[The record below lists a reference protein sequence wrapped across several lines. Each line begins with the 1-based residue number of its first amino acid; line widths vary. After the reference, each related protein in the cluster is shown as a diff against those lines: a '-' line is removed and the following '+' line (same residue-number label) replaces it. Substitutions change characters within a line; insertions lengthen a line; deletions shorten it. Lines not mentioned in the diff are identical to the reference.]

1 MDIGGIDYNSLPEH
15 VQVRLRELEH
25 EFAEGDI
32 TRQGFEKKKH
42 ALLAEFTEPPI
53 SHHVAAGGGLPP
65 IINSSMER
73 NININNNH
81 NYMHNIDDNNTP
93 RISAAPIIVEQVSSS
108 PIAGPPDR
116 QLQQFQQQSSYS
128 ANPYSNQNSHIMHQ
142 SHSLLVST
150 SPSAHYHASP
160 PRVSP
165 VDLTER
171 VRSAAGGGGG
181 VMRGQNGD
189 IYHNIRDSQGPP
201 PAIPPQ
207 HPGRGMRASQQVHH
221 QHHSLPIHTQVPQQ
235 PIYHRPNSS
244 QPQPTPPIQS
254 YHPSPQPYYGP
265 PPPVVPRPFR
275 PPAPVNVRPPVQ
287 RPLPP
292 PSQNDIYSP
301 RGSVDYPLRN
311 RVTEHVRSQ
320 LAYDENLSRG
330 SLEIRSSLDIASDA
344 ISIKSSRSNTDVR
357 SSYENELIYELMQ
370 KFGEFFVVARFQ
382 EDNVSIR
389 SNRSS
394 SIPVTNVAF
403 KYGLM
408 NGQNEKL
415 GRSLSRSSHNN
426 HASRVIATAPPQSSD
441 APNFDPELSKFAGK
455 QFMPF
460 EPRDIPFHIVDP
472 LNPTQMMTT
481 FPDIAFVFR
490 HRGISTPKRLAFVVL
505 DPKGK
510 EVHAWT
516 WEKLHSRAEKVAQMI
531 TKHRPISKGD
541 RVALIYRK
549 SEILDFLAAFYGC
562 FLAGV
567 VAVPINA
574 AEEFMELCFIL
585 ESTNSRLALTTEHN
599 LKVFT
604 RDLAAQ
610 RKELPAN
617 VEWWKTNELGGYHPK
632 KKDDYPPI
640 QTTDLA
646 YIEYTKAPNGELKG
660 VMVSHRTIM
669 AQCGVMRGSITEKHS
684 QINLDNADLNS
695 LLESQHSDTLLTH
708 LDPRQQVGLIL
719 GALFGVFCGNTTV
732 YLGSLGIDVPGLWVN
747 CISKYQVT
755 IALADHPGL
764 HPIVQSFK
772 RDPNA
777 TLNYAKKQMAD
788 LSSLRLLFIDTLVVD
803 PQRNDDI
810 AENLLGP
817 LGVRFP
823 HDVITPMSSLPEH
836 GGMILSFGDLI
847 GVEGLDDRLE
857 GQRQV
862 NEFLIDRE
870 ALKYNQ
876 IVVVA
881 VDEQEIKQRDGEK
894 GVLRVGAFGFVMP
907 EATIAIVDPE
917 TTALC
922 LPNTVGEV
930 WVDSPSLS
938 GAFWG
943 LNTYTKSIFHA
954 QPLVVPENTSVPE
967 LFEQEFLR
975 TGLLGCLINGQLVV
989 FGLYEDRI
997 RQLAKEQPPEN
1008 EDLKEVWEFHYTT
1021 DLEKTVLTHILGVN
1035 DCAAF
1040 QSFVNEEFLPILVTE
1055 STLEPSKLAAL
1066 VDQIVNTLLDHHGL
1080 RIYCTVICPA
1090 GSLPRTWRNGKKLVN
1105 NMLCRKFYDLG
1116 KLNPVCV
1123 KTAVEHTVFNIP
1135 MGVDPVGGIWGLE
1148 ALKDRQMLN
1157 SIGPGLRRPQYT
1169 GMEIPQKVLD
1179 NQTGFDLLKFQNIVE
1194 ILIWRS
1200 RITPDDVAYT
1210 SLDIRGREGKPTS
1223 WKKLNNK
1230 IATIANYLQK
1240 KGCKPGGH
1248 TVLLFPH
1255 GLDYIVTLYAC
1266 LVIGITPIP
1275 LAPPDTN
1282 RAKEDV
1288 PALLALCED
1297 FRIPY
1302 ILLNNDTEALLK
1314 SRHVQAHLKTAGKYA
1329 AKLPPFINI
1338 TKAPK
1343 FTKTL
1348 KEANYGVQN
1357 QWMDPNYPA
1366 LVLCYFSSDMMN
1378 RSCVKLGHD
1387 NLLAFCKVQKE
1398 TCRMSSSKAIISCEQ
1413 SSNGIGFVQS
1423 VLLGVYIGS
1432 PTILYSPADYQA
1444 NPLVWF
1450 DNLGH
1455 FKLENAY
1462 ATSSMLQHA
1471 VDFFENVDFRSFSL
1485 VNMKNLM
1492 LPVEGR
1498 PNPEKFKKIVRT
1510 FLPNRLEEVH
1520 VSYVYSHVANP
1531 MVTTRSHM
1539 FVKPFELTLDLDSLR
1554 REIEE
1559 NMYETRIQDVG
1570 MVPISTQVAIV
1581 HPETRRPCLSN
1592 EFGEIWVASD
1602 ANGKSLYGSTDPLD
1616 RNRFT
1621 ATIEGGDPRI
1631 RYIRTGDLGFLHTL
1645 QKPVG
1650 DNGALVEF
1658 QCLFYLGPIAETFE
1672 VNGLMYFYCDIEHTI
1687 ERYCND
1693 KWPVKLVSGPSC
1705 VIFHTNGETVCVVE
1719 VRKTEGILNLVP
1731 AILKVVLEVY
1741 QFVLDII
1748 VFLAPET
1755 LPRSRTGEKQRFQV
1769 FAGWVNK
1776 TLPTLHVHHV
1786 KEPINRNSSLGQY
1799 TSPPSDQQPISPTT
1813 SVITSTSNFDVINDH
1828 ISSLDVSSLTL
1839 ADSSSSPPLAQQ
1851 PSPFL
1856 HDITVPVVDDYIND
1870 KNSMINLAEVENS
1883 GVAAASQTS
1892 NLLDD
1897 ENWEQVEK
1905 VELDDQRHS
1914 EMLSHLPKMPIS
1926 AIPEEPPQLPVMSLN
1941 VNE

>member
-1 MDIGGIDYNSLPEH
+1 MDGSGIDYNSLPEH

-32 TRQGFEKKKH
+32 TRQGFEKKKY
-42 ALLAEFTEPPI
+42 ALLAEFMEPPL
-53 SHHVAAGGGLPP
+53 SHRVAAAGGSLPP
-65 IINSSMER
+65 APPKIKSSMEG

-81 NYMHNIDDNNTP
+81 NYVHRKNDDNFNNNMHL
-93 RISAAPIIVEQVSSS
+93 ISTAPITVEQTSMVGS
-108 PIAGPPDR
+108 PDR
-116 QLQQFQQQSSYS
+116 QLQHFQQPQPKQQSPYNAS
-128 ANPYSNQNSHIMHQ
+128 ANPYSNQNSPITHHN
-142 SHSLLVST
+142 HSLHTT
-150 SPSAHYHASP
+150 SPAHYHASP

-165 VDLTER
+165 VDPIER
-171 VRSAAGGGGG
+171 
-181 VMRGQNGD
+181 
-189 IYHNIRDSQGPP
+189 GPP

-207 HPGRGMRASQQVHH
+207 HPGRGMRASQQAHH
-221 QHHSLPIHTQVPQQ
+221 QHHSLSINTQIPQQ
-235 PIYHRPNSS
+235 QNYHRPPPPNSPQQ
-244 QPQPTPPIQS
+244 QPAPPIQP
-254 YHPSPQPYYGP
+254 YHPSQQYYGP

-275 PPAPVNVRPPVQ
+275 PSAPVNVRPPPQ
-287 RPLPP
+287 RPPLPP
-292 PSQNDIYSP
+292 PKNDVYSP
-301 RGSVDYPLRN
+301 RGSIDYPLRN
-311 RVTEHVRSQ
+311 RATEQVRSQ
-320 LAYDENLSRG
+320 LAYEENSPRG
-330 SLEIRSSLDIASDA
+330 SLEIRSSLDIMSDTA
-344 ISIKSSRSNTDVR
+344 SIKSFRSNTDVR
-357 SSYENELIYELMQ
+357 SSYENELIP
-370 KFGEFFVVARFQ
+370 ARFQ
-382 EDNVSIR
+382 EDNISIR

-415 GRSLSRSSHNN
+415 ERSTSRVSHNN
-426 HASRVIATAPPQSSD
+426 RASRMILAAPPQSSD
-441 APNFDPELSKFAGK
+441 APNFDPELSNLAGK

-460 EPRDIPFHIVDP
+460 EPRDVPFHIVDP
-472 LNPTQMMTT
+472 LNPTQMMST
-481 FPDIAFVFR
+481 FPNIAFVFR

-516 WEKLHSRAEKVAQMI
+516 WEKLHSRAERVAQMI
-531 TKHRPISKGD
+531 SKHRSISRGD

-549 SEILDFLAAFYGC
+549 SEILDFLTAFYGC

-574 AEEFMELCFIL
+574 AEEFTELCDIL
-585 ESTNSRLALTTEHN
+585 KNTNSRLALTTEHD

-610 RKELPAN
+610 RKELPTN
-617 VEWWKTNELGGYHPK
+617 VEWWKTNEISGYHPK
-632 KKDDYPPI
+632 RKDDYPPI

-646 YIEYTKAPNGELKG
+646 YIEYTRAPNHDLKG

-669 AQCGVMRGSITEKHS
+669 AQCGVMRGSITEKNFH
-684 QINLDNADLNS
+684 INLDNADPNS
-695 LLESQHSDTLLTH
+695 LFEHQHSDTLLTH

-732 YLGSLGIDVPGLWVN
+732 YLSSLGTDVPGLWVN
-747 CISKYQVT
+747 CISKYRVT
-755 IALADHPGL
+755 IALADYPGL
-764 HPIVQSFK
+764 HPVVQSFK
-772 RDPNA
+772 RDPSA
-777 TLNYAKKQMAD
+777 TLNYAKKQTVD
-788 LSSLRLLFIDTLVVD
+788 LSSLRFLFIDTLVID

-810 AENLLGP
+810 AENLLRP

-823 HDVITPMSSLPEH
+823 YDAITPMSSLPEH

-862 NEFLIDRE
+862 QEFLIDRE

-876 IVVVA
+876 IIVVA
-881 VDEQEIKQRDGEK
+881 VDEQEIRKRDGEK
-894 GVLRVGAFGFVMP
+894 GVSRVGAFGFVMP

-938 GAFWG
+938 GAFWE
-943 LNTYTKSIFHA
+943 LHNDTKLIFHA
-954 QPLVVPENTSVPE
+954 QPLVVPETTGVPE

-997 RQLAKEQPPEN
+997 RQLAEEQPPKTESQ
-1008 EDLKEVWEFHYTT
+1008 KEIWEFHYTT
-1021 DLEKTVLTHILGVN
+1021 DLEKTVLTHIAGV
-1035 DCAAF
+1035 DGCAAF
-1040 QSFVNEEFLPILVTE
+1040 QSFVNEEFLPIFVAE
-1055 STLEPSKLAAL
+1055 SSLESNRLAAL
-1066 VDQIVNTLLDHHGL
+1066 ADQIMNTLLEYHGI
-1080 RIYCTVICPA
+1080 RVYCTMICPA
-1090 GSLPRTWRNGKKLVN
+1090 GTLPRTWRNGKKLVN
-1105 NMLCRKFYDLG
+1105 NMHCRKYYDLG
-1116 KLNPVCV
+1116 KLKPVCV
-1123 KTAVEHTVFNIP
+1123 KTAVERTVFNIP
-1135 MGVDPVGGIWGLE
+1135 MGIDSAGGIWGPE
-1148 ALKDRQMLN
+1148 ALKDRQTLN
-1157 SIGPGLRRPQYT
+1157 NIGSGLRRPQYT
-1169 GMEIPQKVLD
+1169 GMEVPQKVTD
-1179 NQTGFDLLKFQNIVE
+1179 DQTGFDLLKFQNIVE

-1200 RITPDDVAYT
+1200 LIAPEDGAYT
-1210 SLDIRGREGKPTS
+1210 CLDIRGREGKSTS
-1223 WKKLNNK
+1223 WKKLSNK

-1240 KGCKPGGH
+1240 KGCKPGHH
-1248 TVLLFPH
+1248 TILLFPH

-1266 LVIGITPIP
+1266 FVVGVTPIP
-1275 LAPPDTN
+1275 LAPPDIN

-1297 FRIPY
+1297 FEIPY
-1302 ILLNNDTEALLK
+1302 ILINNDTEALLK
-1314 SRHVQAHLKTAGKYA
+1314 GRQVQAYLKTAGKYA

-1348 KEANYGVQN
+1348 KEANYGVQS
-1357 QWMDPNYPA
+1357 QWMDPHYPA
-1366 LVLCYFSSDMMN
+1366 LVLCYFSSDMS

-1387 NLLAFCKVQKE
+1387 NLLALCKVQKE
-1398 TCRMSSSKAIISCEQ
+1398 TCRMSNSRPIMSCEQ
-1413 SSNGIGFVQS
+1413 SFNGIGFVQS
-1423 VLLGVYIGS
+1423 VLLGVYIGA

-1450 DNLGH
+1450 DNLNH
-1455 FKLENAY
+1455 FKIENAY
-1462 ATSSMLQHA
+1462 STFPMLQHA
-1471 VDFFENVDFRSFSL
+1471 VNFFANVDFQNFNL

-1498 PNPEKFKKIVRT
+1498 PNPEKFKRIVRA
-1510 FLPNRLEEVH
+1510 FLPNRLEEIH
-1520 VSYVYSHVANP
+1520 VSYVYSHIANP

-1539 FVKPFELTLDLDSLR
+1539 FVKPFELALDLDSLR
-1554 REIEE
+1554 RGLIKINDPGTGEIEE

-1570 MVPISTQVAIV
+1570 LVPISTQVAIV

-1616 RNRFT
+1616 KKRFA
-1621 ATIEGGDPRI
+1621 ATIEGGDPRM

-1645 QKPVG
+1645 QKPAG

-1672 VNGLMYFYCDIEHTI
+1672 VNGLMHFYCDVEYTI
-1687 ERYCND
+1687 ERYCNE

-1741 QFVLDII
+1741 QFVLDVI
-1748 VFLAPET
+1748 VFLAPGT
-1755 LPRSRTGEKQRFQV
+1755 LPRSRTGEKQRLQIL
-1769 FAGWVNK
+1769 ASWVNK
-1776 TLPTLHVHHV
+1776 TLPILHVHHV
-1786 KEPINRNSSLGQY
+1786 KEPIYNRNSNVGQY
-1799 TSPPSDQQPISPTT
+1799 TGSPNDQQPISPTT
-1813 SVITSTSNFDVINDH
+1813 SVIPLVQNTNIRNSNNDNTVPFDI
-1828 ISSLDVSSLTL
+1828 SSLTL
-1839 ADSSSSPPLAQQ
+1839 NDSSSLPPL
-1851 PSPFL
+1851 L
-1856 HDITVPVVDDYIND
+1856 HDTTVPVADAVAGYYVNNK
-1870 KNSMINLAEVENS
+1870 KNSVINLAEVENS
-1883 GVAAASQTS
+1883 GIAAASRTF

-1905 VELDDQRHS
+1905 VELDDQQQPKV
-1914 EMLSHLPKMPIS
+1914 LSHLPKMPIS
-1926 AIPEEPPQLPVMSLN
+1926 AISEEPPQLPVMSLS